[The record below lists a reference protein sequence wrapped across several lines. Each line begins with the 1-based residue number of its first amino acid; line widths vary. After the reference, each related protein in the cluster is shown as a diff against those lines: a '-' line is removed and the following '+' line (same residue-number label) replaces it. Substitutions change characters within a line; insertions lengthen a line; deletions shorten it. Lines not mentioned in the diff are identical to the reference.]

1 MQYPQPV
8 NDYRCVVN
16 ADGSIL
22 IFERTILGSGDGA
35 VWLYRLDLTTPG
47 AEPTVFGSA
56 LATRPDLVLGLKSS
70 RIQ

>member
-35 VWLYRLDLTTPG
+35 VGFIAW
-47 AEPTVFGSA
+47 
-56 LATRPDLVLGLKSS
+56 
-70 RIQ
+70 I